1 MCGVCKEPLLAW
13 SACYGCVILSCP
25 AYASTGSHRMNF
37 PLVLIDV
44 AKVIGMVG
52 KDRYGKQRLWASISW
67 GVCATLT
74 GVVSDRLG
82 LFCIFII
89 YPCASGVFVTLLMY
103 YFCRV
108 TIFTNFSIR
117 AIWFPVEIL
126 KKENKNEHM
135 VRSMLVVL
143 KNGEMIMILVAS
155 FITAAALATTSF
167 VFIYLKQTFGVEKQI
182 LGLYGMSVACS
193 VVLEVPIFFFAKQLS
208 ARFVLAFSLM
218 KETDSAMTVCYWFLM
233 GVILFA
239 HSPGAL
245 FQILGFYF
253 LLSLFTDLFSP
264 LRGQQW

>member
-1 MCGVCKEPLLAW
+1 MRLA
-13 SACYGCVILSCP
+13 
-25 AYASTGSHRMNF
+25 F
-37 PLVLIDV
+37 
-44 AKVIGMVG
+44 
-52 KDRYGKQRLWASISW
+52 
-67 GVCATLT
+67 
-74 GVVSDRLG
+74 
-82 LFCIFII
+82 LF
-89 YPCASGVFVTLLMY
+89 TLLMY

-253 LLSLFTDLFSP
+253 LLSLFTDLLFAPAWATMVTASAKKAPRGMEATAQARNFSRT
-264 LRGQQW
+264 LSYLTRAWHKLAGVA